1 MKSHGIEQALHSL
14 RQGRLV
20 IVVDALDRENE
31 GDLICAAET
40 ITPEIVDFMLRTGR
54 GVLCVP
60 LTQETADRLSLS
72 HAVASDRNTAPHQT
86 QFLVQVD
93 HRDAGTGVSPASR
106 ALTIRALADARSQ
119 GAD

>member
-1 MKSHGIEQALHSL
+1 MEINPIERAVNVL
-14 RQGRLV
+14 RDGGVV

-40 ITPEIVDFMLRTGR
+40 ITPETVDFMLRVGR

-60 LTQETADRLSLS
+60 LAQETAERLNLPP
-72 HAVASDRNTAPHQT
+72 AVSSERNTAPHQT

-93 HRDAGTGVSPASR
+93 HRDSGTGVSPASR
-106 ALTIRALADARSQ
+106 A
-119 GAD
+119 